1 MPVRVA
7 VFIDYQ
13 NMYKGARSAFFP
25 HTASHVDGQ
34 FDPLKLGGFLKGLR
48 DPTRDLVAVRIYR
61 GMPSNRH
68 DAKGYGAAL
77 RQVSLWQ
84 NLPAITVRHRA
95 LNYRLPTDPKEKG
108 IDVLLAIDFV
118 SMAMRNEYDIGV
130 LCSADTDL
138 VPALE
143 EVVRMKGP
151 SAVQTA
157 CWDDRTRPSHSPI
170 GVKGEVIRK
179 YKMNFAAYQLV
190 ADQTDYTQQRR
201 RR

>member
-1 MPVRVA
+1 MRVA

-25 HTASHVDGQ
+25 QTHSHVDGQ

-48 DPTRDLVAVRIYR
+48 DPTRELVAVRIYR
-61 GMPSNRH
+61 GMPSNQH
-68 DAKGYGAAL
+68 DPKGYSAAL

-84 NLPAITVRHRA
+84 KMPLVTVRHRG
-95 LNYRLPTDPKEKG
+95 LNYRVPTDPKEKG
-108 IDVLLAIDFV
+108 IDVLLAIDFA
-118 SMAMRNEYDIGV
+118 MLAMRNEYDVGI

-143 EVVRMKGP
+143 EVIHMKGT
-151 SAVQTA
+151 SAVETA
-157 CWDDRTRPSHSPI
+157 CWDDQNRPGHSAI

-179 YKMNFAAYQLV
+179 YKLDHRAYQLV
-190 ADQTDYTQQRR
+190 ADQTDYTRQRR